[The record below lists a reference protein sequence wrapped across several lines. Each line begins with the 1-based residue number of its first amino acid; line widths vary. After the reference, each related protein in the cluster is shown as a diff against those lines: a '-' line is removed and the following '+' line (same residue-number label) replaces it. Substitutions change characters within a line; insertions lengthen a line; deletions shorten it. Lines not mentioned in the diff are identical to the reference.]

1 MTVSTAMLLVGRG
14 WDKTGDARSTW
25 TIFSRTAKQEQER
38 GRDEHGETEE
48 EGSAKQGMAWHG
60 REGKVK
66 DAAGEDAASRCRLS
80 WAWSSARDGEAAG
93 GSGVVIVVVVMV
105 VVRARADGTAVVVP
119 QGCRNKGRESQTR
132 AMRAA
137 TADLARRR
145 GPSSWIG

>member
-1 MTVSTAMLLVGRG
+1 MLLVGRG

-25 TIFSRTAKQEQER
+25 TIFSRTEKQEQER

-60 REGKVK
+60 SEGKVK
-66 DAAGEDAASRCRLS
+66 DAAGEDAASRCPLW

-93 GSGVVIVVVVMV
+93 GSGFVIVVV

-119 QGCRNKGRESQTR
+119 QAGEDRGLSQQGKGESQTR